1 MMKKFI
7 GFLTAL
13 MLMFAAISFISPD
26 SAEAKG
32 YKSGRKSYSPT
43 QNETV
48 VQKKDSTVNSSKVQ
62 QDSKAPATAK
72 KSGGF
77 LKGMLLGGIGG
88 LLLGSLFAGLGP
100 IGAILA
106 FFVNMMLMVGI
117 VMIGFKL
124 FKHWKKKKRQ
134 QEMEAWRR

>member
-1 MMKKFI
+1 
-7 GFLTAL
+7 

-32 YKSGRKSYSPT
+32 YKSGRKSYAPT
-43 QNETV
+43 QNDTV
-48 VQKKDSTVNSSKVQ
+48 TQKQDSTVNSSKVQ

-100 IGAILA
+100 IGSILA
-106 FFVNMMLMVGI
+106 FFVNMMLMAGI
-117 VMIGFKL
+117 VMIAVKL
-124 FKHWKKKKRQ
+124 FKHWRKKKKQR
-134 QEMEAWRR
+134 EMEAWRH

>member
-7 GFLTAL
+7 GFLTAF

-62 QDSKAPATAK
+62 QDSKAPAAK

-100 IGAILA
+100 IGSILA
-106 FFVNMMLMVGI
+106 FFVNMMLMAGI
-117 VMIGFKL
+117 VMIGIKL
-124 FKHWKKKKRQ
+124 FKHWKKKKKQ